1 MLPQTVDIL
10 GCQVDSILLDEA
22 TYRVA
27 DLVEARGVAYAA
39 VVNAAKLVRMRDDD
53 MLRQLVRDADL
64 VTADG
69 AAVVYAAR
77 WLGTRLP
84 GRTTGCDLMQRL
96 LEMAPS
102 KGWRVYLLGATPE
115 VIPQV
120 IRACGERFPGIEF
133 AGFRDG
139 YFDIDNAEPIATAIR
154 DAKPDLLFIG
164 MGTPRQECFLAE
176 WRQTMGVPF
185 SMGVGGSFDVVS
197 GLKDRAPR
205 WMRENGLEWAH
216 RLAHDPR
223 HMWRRAIVDSAR
235 FAVHVNRAKYRGYR
249 LPNP

>member
-1 MLPQTVDIL
+1 MLPQKVDIL
-10 GCQVDSILLDEA
+10 GCEVDALRLDEA
-22 TYRVA
+22 TRRVIG
-27 DLVEARGVAYAA
+27 LVERRGVAHAT

-53 MLRQLVRDADL
+53 MLRKLVRDADL

-77 WLGTRLP
+77 WLGEKLP

-96 LEMAPS
+96 LEIAPNR
-102 KGWRVYLLGATPE
+102 GWRVYFLGATPT
-115 VIPQV
+115 VLSDV
-120 IRACGERFPGIEF
+120 VRACGERYPGITF

-139 YFDIDNAEPIATAIR
+139 YFDIDNAESIATAIR
-154 DAKPDLLFIG
+154 DAQPDLLFIG
-164 MGTPRQECFLAE
+164 MGTPRQERFLSE
-176 WRQTMGVPF
+176 WRDTMQVPF

-205 WMRENGLEWAH
+205 WMRDNGLEWAH
-216 RLAHDPR
+216 RLAIDPR

-249 LPNP
+249 LPEP